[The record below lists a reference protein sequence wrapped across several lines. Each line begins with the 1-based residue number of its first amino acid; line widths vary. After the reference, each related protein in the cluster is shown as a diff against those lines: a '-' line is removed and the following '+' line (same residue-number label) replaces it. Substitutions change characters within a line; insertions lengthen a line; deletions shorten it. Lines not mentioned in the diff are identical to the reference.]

1 MDQILSNLSLLVEF
15 PIVNLKILLDGVM
28 IGALFV
34 LVAYGLALVW
44 GVMNVKNLAQGDF
57 VISGGYVSWWLVKQ
71 GFPALLGVPVAFIVM
86 WGIGWVAYKLVIS
99 RVIERDL
106 FTSLLATFGLAIMMA
121 QILNLMFGSDT
132 QSVDLGYDTLFFA
145 DGLIDVPIAKLI
157 GVLMATVLAAGVI
170 WFMKTSRMGQAI
182 RATAQDARAARVMGI
197 DTEKVYAF
205 TFSLNSAICGAAGAI
220 IVMVWLIQPFYG
232 IAYAIRAFVI
242 VTAAGL
248 GNLPGVIAAGL
259 GIGALE
265 QFGAHIFGI
274 GYQQAIAV
282 LLLLIVLII
291 RLILQRRNR
300 QVLK

>member
-15 PIVNLKILLDGVM
+15 PVVNLKILLDGVM

-34 LVAYGLALVW
+34 VVAYGLALVW

-57 VISGGYVSWWLVKQ
+57 VISGGYVSWWLVQQ

-86 WGIGWVAYKLVIS
+86 WGIGWVAYKLIIS

-121 QILNLMFGSDT
+121 QILNLLFGSDT
-132 QSVDLGYDTLFFA
+132 QAVDLGYDTLYFF
-145 DGLIDVPIAKLI
+145 DGFIDVPIAKLI
-157 GVLMATVLAAGVI
+157 GVLMAAALAAGVVV
-170 WFMKTSRMGQAI
+170 FMKYSRMGQAI

-197 DTEKVYAF
+197 DTDKVYSF
-205 TFSLNSAICGAAGAI
+205 TYSLNSAICGAAGAI

-265 QFGAHIFGI
+265 QYGAHIFGI

-282 LLLLIVLII
+282 LLLLLILII
-291 RLILQRRNR
+291 RQIQQRRNR

>member
-57 VISGGYVSWWLVKQ
+57 VISGGYVSWWLVQ
-71 GFPALLGVPVAFIVM
+71 HGFPALLGVPVAFIVM

-132 QSVDLGYDTLFFA
+132 QSVDLGYDTLYFA

-282 LLLLIVLII
+282 LLLLLILII
-291 RLILQRRNR
+291 RQIQQRRNR